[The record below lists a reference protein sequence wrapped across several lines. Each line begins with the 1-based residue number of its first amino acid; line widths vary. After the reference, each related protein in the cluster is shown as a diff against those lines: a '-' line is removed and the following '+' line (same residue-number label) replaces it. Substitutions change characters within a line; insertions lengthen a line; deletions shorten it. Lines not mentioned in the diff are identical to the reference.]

1 MASKAPLRDNRRH
14 GLLAWLTGVLL
25 TAVTPA
31 GAETVHLK
39 DGTVLVGARQREA
52 DGKVYFKSDLLGD
65 LVIDADAIVPAGEG
79 AVQPAAGG
87 GAAQPAAGGGAAQ
100 PAPGGG
106 AAQPAPGG
114 GAAQPAPGGGTAQ
127 PGAGDAAGKAGQNAS
142 TVPKT
147 GWSAKLSAGGNYT
160 SATFKQG
167 ELVPGSGVTGESLK
181 LPGRQIGVQVSAT
194 VTYSTPKYTTS
205 LEGKLLYL
213 DIQPLG
219 RQAESYLGALS
230 LLYRLGGPYFAAS
243 RTSLFRDDV
252 KNIDYSFLQLLG
264 VGRLLLDRPATKLD
278 FTPGVLL
285 LVEGKGLETD
295 GDPLFG
301 VGAMENFSHAFNP
314 FVLVEQRLLFH
325 SALTHLDFTGVN
337 AYVGFKG
344 KLSRR
349 LGVQF
354 GVTVAYDR
362 SLAKVPLPMAPMP
375 IFANETS
382 QVIGMLGLE
391 YSR

>member
-1 MASKAPLRDNRRH
+1 MASKLPHREKRRH

-65 LVIDADAIVPAGEG
+65 LVIDANAIVTPGEG
-79 AVQPAAGG
+79 AVQPAPGG
-87 GAAQPAAGGGAAQ
+87 GAVQ
-100 PAPGGG
+100 PAPGGVAVPPG
-106 AAQPAPGG
+106 AG
-114 GAAQPAPGGGTAQ
+114 GAA
-127 PGAGDAAGKAGQNAS
+127 GDAGQNAS
-142 TVPKT
+142 TAPKVV
-147 GWSAKLSAGGNYT
+147 WSAKLSAGGNYT

-181 LPGRQIGVQVSAT
+181 LPGRQIGVQVSAALT
-194 VTYSTPKYTTS
+194 RSTPKYTAS

-230 LLYRLGGPYFAAS
+230 MLYRLGGPYFAAS
-243 RTSLFRDDV
+243 RTSLFRDNV
-252 KNIDYSFLQLLG
+252 KNVDYSFLQLLG

-278 FTPGVLL
+278 FIPGVLL

-295 GDPLFG
+295 GDPQFG
-301 VGAMENFSHAFNP
+301 AGALEHFSHAFNP
-314 FVLVEQRLLFH
+314 FVLLEQRLLFH
-325 SALTHLDFTGVN
+325 SAFTHLDSTGVD

-344 KLSRR
+344 MLSRR

-354 GVTVAYDR
+354 GVTVTYDR
-362 SLAKVPLPMAPMP
+362 SLSKVPLPMAPMP
-375 IFANETS
+375 IFANETT
-382 QVIGMLGLE
+382 QVIGMIGLE
-391 YSR
+391 YNR